1 MRTTS
6 RGLVCH
12 WLAGNVLVLGMFV
25 LIQSLLSKNVNLIRV
40 SSRDG
45 GAFQSLLK
53 AFEGEVFT
61 TAGGYSIRGDDLLKC
76 IAVVSFSHND
86 KAAGKQMSLVS
97 DVRIAWGGAEAVTTV
112 SEFPSKYDC
121 VDVIMGPKLSFSVI
135 SKESLSDERSTRKLA
150 RKIAIDASVFDQTG
164 CASSHNVFVELGGSV
179 SPIRFAKILSEAM
192 AKVAIQVPKGK
203 MTPEEFAAVHS
214 ARGIYDFKGTV
225 YGDPDSVWTVLY
237 SDKTELNKPVYSRVV
252 FVHPV
257 IDIDDVVEYISD
269 DIQTIGLD
277 AIGEKATRFAT
288 KAAQKGAVRF
298 PLCGKMLNFETPW
311 DGVFIMDRLVKWNT
325 LGGPLV

>member
-1 MRTTS
+1 
-6 RGLVCH
+6 
-12 WLAGNVLVLGMFV
+12 
-25 LIQSLLSKNVNLIRV
+25 
-40 SSRDG
+40 
-45 GAFQSLLK
+45 
-53 AFEGEVFT
+53 
-61 TAGGYSIRGDDLLKC
+61 
-76 IAVVSFSHND
+76 
-86 KAAGKQMSLVS
+86 
-97 DVRIAWGGAEAVTTV
+97 
-112 SEFPSKYDC
+112 
-121 VDVIMGPKLSFSVI
+121 MGPKLSFSVI

-164 CASSHNVFVELGGSV
+164 CASSHNVFVELGGSI
-179 SPIRFAKILSEAM
+179 SPIRFAEILSEAM

-203 MTPEEFAAVHS
+203 MTPEAAVHS
-214 ARGIYDFKGTV
+214 ARGIYDFKGFV

-237 SDKTELNKPVYSRVV
+237 SDNTELNKPVYSRGV
-252 FVHPV
+252 FVHPIV
-257 IDIDDVVEYISD
+257 DLDDVVEYISD

-325 LGGPLV
+325 LGGH